1 MLSKVQSAIGARV
14 RSQIPRTSLKMPM
27 KISMRIVLTASV
39 MFLLTVVTATAADK
53 PKSSIQSERFDDWFY
68 RCVETSPQKGKKK
81 GNNRCEVVQIAQTKQ
96 KEKSVNLL
104 TVSLSEMKLG
114 KAKKKKTVMTILTP
128 LNVYLPAGM
137 KLAVDKGKSVTL
149 QYRNCNNAGCW
160 IQHFVD
166 AKTLRSLQSG
176 NAGYAKLRLINGQ
189 NLKIK
194 FSLKGLK
201 AALTSLKSG
210 KQPKQKS

>member
-1 MLSKVQSAIGARV
+1 
-14 RSQIPRTSLKMPM
+14 MPM
-27 KISMRIVLTASV
+27 KISMRGALIASIL
-39 MFLLTVVTATAADK
+39 FLLTAVTASAADK
-53 PKSSIQSERFDDWFY
+53 PKSRILSERFDDWFY
-68 RCVETSPQKGKKK
+68 RCVETEAKKGKKK
-81 GNNRCEVVQIAQTKQ
+81 SVKRCEVVQIAQTKQ
-96 KEKSVNLL
+96 KKKSVNLL
-104 TVSLSEMKLG
+104 TVSLSEMAQG
-114 KAKKKKTVMTILTP
+114 KSKKKKTVMTILTP
-128 LNVYLPAGM
+128 LNVYLPAGLG
-137 KLAVDKGKSVTL
+137 LAFDKKKTIKL

-166 AKTLRSLQSG
+166 AKTLRALKSG
-176 NAGYAKLRLINGQ
+176 KAGYAKLRLINGQ